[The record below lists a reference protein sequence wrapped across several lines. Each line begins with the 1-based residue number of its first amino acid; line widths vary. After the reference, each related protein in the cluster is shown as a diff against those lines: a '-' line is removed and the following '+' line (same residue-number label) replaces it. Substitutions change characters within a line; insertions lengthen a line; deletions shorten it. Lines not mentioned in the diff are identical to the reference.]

1 MSCVRLAVLLL
12 LIGATAVTAQTTSG
26 SMSGSV
32 VDESTQAV
40 PGATITIVN
49 EATGEERSTQSNEV
63 GDFTFPA
70 LVAGPYT
77 IRVTMDGFRPLEV
90 KGRVV
95 LANIRLAVGALRLSL
110 GQLTEEVSV
119 TARGETVAST
129 TTSHQAVMDLKQVT
143 NLSIRGRDPISLL
156 KILPGVQMLPND
168 QETFGGSFATPVPQI
183 QGGRGQTIYV
193 DGINGGDGGGGGNF
207 SGATNLDAI
216 QEVNVQMSTYTA
228 EYGLKGGAQVNFV
241 TKRGG
246 TQYHGTAYTYQRFT
260 GLNATPYFNHK
271 DNIPKPEYRYST
283 IGGNLGGPIPRIPMV
298 NGNGQKLFFF
308 YSLDDTRLKDPQ
320 TLRRFTMPT
329 ALERAGDFSQT
340 RTTSGALIVVRD
352 PLTGQPFPGNKIP
365 ADRAD
370 PRGLAMMNLLPLPN
384 ATGVGYNY
392 VNQEESIPH
401 PRRQHLLRLDYRPS
415 SKDSLSMKGQTWF
428 TRSSGINVAGASA
441 RWGLVRQRYDFT
453 ADQTK
458 VDYTRI
464 VNSRTILEAGFGK
477 FFSTELGPPESDA
490 ALAGIQRSSYPALAG
505 LGQFASLHNPLN
517 LIPKVRFGTLQNN
530 SVTDSPDIV
539 YDNRWPITGAD
550 TALVGSLQLTHTR
563 GAHTFKAG
571 VLREHERFTQARAG
585 IFGGEFNFQNDGADP
600 LNTGFA
606 YANAFIGHVTSYT
619 ESMGR
624 RPDNRWQT
632 TWAWFAQDTWKPTR
646 KLTFDVGVRMY
657 KWADPVSATGEASA
671 FSFERFDST
680 WGGKPPVLYRPV
692 TTPQG
697 RRAQNPLTGAILP
710 VTFVGQMV
718 PGTGYTCGVITPDN
732 PCRINGIVVERN
744 GDYVDG
750 GVGFIESPGI
760 QYDPRFGMAF
770 AVNPKTVMRVGVGAF
785 HDGTGGPDFR
795 GGPAFEFN
803 RVINYTDF
811 DSYLTGTGSVS
822 PISVSGVE
830 REHQKRPV
838 SYRYQVGVER
848 EVFSN
853 IVVNLAYVGDT
864 TRNIPQNW
872 NYNAIPAGAQF
883 LPENRD
889 TTVPDSATVGL
900 QPNKPNPGALPDVFL
915 RPIVGFGDINISRP
929 TGRGRYDSLQLQVSR
944 RFTGGFELAGS
955 YTYAKA
961 WETILG
967 QNNPLPS
974 RRQPSLTVQPHVA
987 VISYIVDIPNGTKVI
1002 KWEPARWVLDNW
1014 RISGISS
1021 FATGAWSNVTATYND
1036 NFNFSGGGETC
1047 GNLLTAGQ
1055 TAPTG
1060 GQSFIQTG
1068 DANLPRGDR
1077 SQARWFDTS
1086 VFQRPTARGQV
1097 GNNCNEAK
1105 VLLPGFHNHDLSF
1118 FKDFPVHGTHK
1129 FQLRWE
1135 IYNLFNHPQWATV
1148 DTSAQFNAA
1157 GEQTDLAFG
1166 TSLTARNER
1175 RMQVSF
1181 RYQF

>member
-1 MSCVRLAVLLL
+1 MSCLRLSVVVLLL
-12 LIGATAVTAQTTSG
+12 GVVTATAQTTSG

-32 VDESTQAV
+32 VDESSQGV
-40 PGATITIVN
+40 PGATVTILN
-49 EATGEERSTQSNEV
+49 EATGEERTGLSNEV
-63 GDFTFPA
+63 GTFTFPA

-77 IRVTMDGFRPLEV
+77 IRVSMDGFRPLEV
-90 KGRVV
+90 RGRVV
-95 LANIRLAVGALRLSL
+95 LANNRLAVGALRLEV
-110 GQLTEEVSV
+110 GQVTEEVSV
-119 TARGETVAST
+119 TARGETVAT
-129 TTSHQAVMDLKQVT
+129 ATTSHQAVMDLEQVT

-193 DGINGGDGGGGGNF
+193 DGVNGGDGGGGGNF

-228 EYGLKGGAQVNFV
+228 EYGLKGGAQVNFI

-246 TQYHGTAYTYQRFT
+246 SNYRGTAYTYQRFT
-260 GLNATPYFNHK
+260 GLNATPYFNHA
-271 DNIPKPEYRYST
+271 DHIPKPEYRYST
-283 IGGNLGGPIPRIPMV
+283 VGGNLGGPIPRIPKL
-298 NGNGQKLFFF
+298 NGDGQKLFFF
-308 YSLDDTRLKDPQ
+308 YSLDDTRLKNPQ
-320 TLRRFTMPT
+320 TARRFTVPT

-340 RTTSGALIVVRD
+340 RTSSGALIVVRD
-352 PLTGQPFPGNKIP
+352 PLTGQPFPGNVIP

-370 PRGLAMMNLLPLPN
+370 PRGLAMLNLLPLPN
-384 ATGVGYNY
+384 TTGVGYNF
-392 VNQEESIPH
+392 VDQEASIPA
-401 PRRQHLLRLDYRPS
+401 PRRQHLLRLDYRPTQN
-415 SKDSLSMKGQTWF
+415 DSFSVKGQSWF
-428 TRSSGINVAGASA
+428 TNSVGINVAGASA

-453 ADQTK
+453 ADQIK
-458 VDYTRI
+458 ADYTRI
-464 VNSRTILEAGFGK
+464 ISSNTVLEAGFGK
-477 FFSTELGPPESDA
+477 FYSTELGPPEDDI

-505 LGQFASLHNPLN
+505 LGQFAPVHNPLN

-530 SVTDSPDIV
+530 SSTDLPDIV

-550 TALVGSLQLTHTR
+550 TALVGSLQITHTR
-563 GAHTFKAG
+563 GDHTFKAG
-571 VLREHERFTQARAG
+571 FLREHERFTQARAG

-606 YANAFIGHVTSYT
+606 FANAYIGHVTSYT

-632 TWAWFAQDTWKPTR
+632 TWAWFVQDTWKPTR
-646 KLTFDVGVRMY
+646 KLTLDAGVRMY
-657 KWADPVSATGEASA
+657 KWDDPVSATGEASA
-671 FSFERFDST
+671 FSFERFDPT
-680 WGGKPPVLYRPV
+680 WGGRPPVLYRPV

-697 RRAQNPLTGAILP
+697 RRALNPLTGAIVP

-718 PGTGYTCGVITPDN
+718 PGSGFTCGVITPDT
-732 PCRINGIVVERN
+732 PCQINGIVVERN

-760 QYDPRFGMAF
+760 QFDPRFGLAF
-770 AVNPKTVMRVGVGAF
+770 AFNPKTVMRVGVGAF

-803 RVINYTDF
+803 RVINYTDM

-822 PISVSGVE
+822 PINVSGIE
-830 REHQKRPV
+830 RENQKRPV
-838 SYRYQVGVER
+838 SYRYQVGFER
-848 EVFSN
+848 EVASN

-872 NYNAIPAGAQF
+872 NYNAVPAGAQF

-889 TTVPDSATVGL
+889 ATVPDSATVGL

-915 RPIVGFGDINISRP
+915 RPILGFGDINISRP

-961 WETILG
+961 SETILG

-974 RRQPSLTVQPHVA
+974 RRQRSLTVQPHVA
-987 VISYIVDIPNGTKVI
+987 VISYIVDVPNGTKLI
-1002 KWEPARWVLDNW
+1002 KWQPARWVVDNW
-1014 RISGISS
+1014 QVSGISS
-1021 FATGAWSNVTATYND
+1021 FATGAWSNVTATYTD
-1036 NFNFSGGGETC
+1036 SFNFSGGGDTC
-1047 GNLLTAGQ
+1047 GNLLSPGQTAGQ
-1055 TAPTG
+1055 PL
-1060 GQSFIQTG
+1060 IQTG
-1068 DANLPRGDR
+1068 DANLSRGERTQD
-1077 SQARWFDTS
+1077 RWFDTS
-1086 VFQRPTARGQV
+1086 VFQRPSARGQI

-1105 VLLPGFHNHDLSF
+1105 VLLPGFNNHDLTI
-1118 FKDFPVHGTHK
+1118 FKNFPVRGRHK
-1129 FQLRWE
+1129 MQLRWE
-1135 IYNLFNHPQWATV
+1135 IYNLFNHPQWATI
-1148 DTSAQFNAA
+1148 DTTAQFNAA
-1157 GEQTDLAFG
+1157 GEQTDRAFG
-1166 TSLTARNER
+1166 TALTARTER
-1175 RMQVSF
+1175 RMQVSL
-1181 RYQF
+1181 RYEF

>member
-1 MSCVRLAVLLL
+1 MSCLRLAVLLL
-12 LIGATAVTAQTTSG
+12 LIGATAATAQTTSG

-32 VDESTQAV
+32 LDESNQAV
-40 PGATITIVN
+40 PGATVTIVN
-49 EATGEERSTQSNEV
+49 EATGEERTGLSNEV

-77 IRVTMDGFRPLEV
+77 IRVSMDGFRPLEV

-95 LANIRLAVGALRLSL
+95 LANNRLAVGALRLGV
-110 GQLTEEVSV
+110 GQLTESVSV

-129 TTSHQAVMDLKQVT
+129 TTSHQAVMDLTQVT

-207 SGATNLDAI
+207 SGATNMDAI

-228 EYGLKGGAQVNFV
+228 EYGLKGGAQVNFI

-246 TQYHGTAYTYQRFT
+246 SEYHGTTYTYQRFT
-260 GLNATPYFNHK
+260 GLNATPYFNHA

-283 IGGNLGGPIPRIPMV
+283 IGGNLGGPIPRVPLL
-298 NGNGQKLFFF
+298 NPDGQKLFFF
-308 YSLDDTRLKDPQ
+308 YSVDDTRLKNPQ
-320 TLRRFTMPT
+320 IARRYTMPT

-340 RTTSGALIVVRD
+340 RTSSGALITVRD
-352 PLTGQPFPGNKIP
+352 PLTGQPFPGNRIP

-370 PRGLAMMNLLPLPN
+370 PRGVAMMNLLPMPN
-384 ATGVGYNY
+384 TTGVGYNF
-392 VNQEESIPH
+392 VDQEASIPH

-415 SKDSLSMKGQTWF
+415 NKDSLSIKGQTWF
-428 TRSSGINVAGASA
+428 TRSVGINVAGASA

-453 ADQTK
+453 ADQLK
-458 VDYTRI
+458 ADYTRI
-464 VNSRTILEAGFGK
+464 INASTILEAGFGK
-477 FFSTELGPPESDA
+477 FYSTELGPPEDDT

-505 LGQFASLHNPLN
+505 LQQFAPVHNPLN
-517 LIPKVRFGTLQNN
+517 LIPKVRFGTIQSN
-530 SVTDSPDIV
+530 SQEVPDIF

-563 GAHTFKAG
+563 GDHTLKAG
-571 VLREHERFTQARAG
+571 LLREHERFTQARSG
-585 IFGGEFNFQNDGADP
+585 IFGGEFSFANDGADP

-606 YANAFIGHVTSYT
+606 FANAYIGHVTSYT

-632 TWAWFAQDTWKPTR
+632 TWAWFVQDTWKPTR
-646 KLTFDVGVRMY
+646 RLTFDAGVRMY
-657 KWADPVSATGEASA
+657 KWDDPVSATGEASA
-671 FSFERFDST
+671 FSFERFDPS
-680 WGGKPPVLYRPV
+680 WGGRPPVLYRPV
-692 TTPQG
+692 VTPQG
-697 RRAQNPLTGAILP
+697 RRARNPLTGEIMP

-718 PGTGYTCGVITPDN
+718 PGSGFTCGVITPDN
-732 PCRINGIVVERN
+732 PCQINGIVVERD
-744 GDYVDG
+744 GRYVEG

-760 QYDPRFGMAF
+760 QFDPRFGMAF
-770 AVNPKTVMRVGVGAF
+770 ALNPKTVIRAGVGAF

-803 RVINYTDF
+803 RVINYTDM

-822 PISVSGVE
+822 PINVSGIE
-830 REHQKRPV
+830 REGQKRPV
-838 SYRYQVGVER
+838 SYRYQVGFER
-848 EVFSN
+848 EVLSN

-864 TRNIPQNW
+864 TRNLPQNW
-872 NYNAIPAGAQF
+872 NYNQIAAGAQF

-889 TTVPDSATVGL
+889 TSVPDSATVGL

-929 TGRGRYDSLQLQVSR
+929 TGRARYDSLQLQVSR

-955 YTYAKA
+955 YTYAKGS
-961 WETILG
+961 ETVLR
-967 QNNPLPS
+967 QDNPLPS
-974 RRQPSLTVQPHVA
+974 RRQRTLTIQPHVA
-987 VISYIVDIPNGTKVI
+987 VVSYIVDIPNGTKLI

-1014 RISGISS
+1014 RVSGISS
-1021 FATGAWSNVTATYND
+1021 FATGGWSNVTATYTD
-1036 NFNFSGGGETC
+1036 NFNFAGGGETC
-1047 GNLLTAGQ
+1047 GNI
-1055 TAPTG
+1055 
-1060 GQSFIQTG
+1060 IQTG
-1068 DANLPRGDR
+1068 DANLPRGERTQD
-1077 SQARWFDTS
+1077 RWFDTS
-1086 VFQRPTARGQV
+1086 VFQRPSGRGQI
-1097 GNNCNEAK
+1097 GNNCDEAK
-1105 VLLPGFHNHDLSF
+1105 VLLPGFHNHDLSI
-1118 FKDFPVHGTHK
+1118 FKDFPIRGTHK
-1129 FQLRWE
+1129 MQLRWE
-1135 IYNLFNHPQWATV
+1135 IYNMFNHPQWATI

-1157 GEQTDLAFG
+1157 GEQTDRAFG
-1166 TSLTARNER
+1166 TALTARTER
-1175 RMQVSF
+1175 RMQVSL